1 MPLTHALV
9 IPTDDFDDP
18 YVTPMSLHGVAS
30 SFPTRKP
37 TVEEYKSL
45 PHLVLS
51 SEEPAYNPHEDS
63 MARHEE
69 VLAKAVLEAGDRV
82 GALPLRRLCSVS

>member
-30 SFPTRKP
+30 LFPMRKKP

-45 PHLVLS
+45 PHLVLI
-51 SEEPAYNPHEDS
+51 SEAPAYDPHDNS

-69 VLAKAVLEAGDRV
+69 ALAKAVLETGDRV
-82 GALPLRRLCSVS
+82 GA